1 MANTS
6 ASVSKSDWSL
16 HRKGLIDQQR
26 HNEKIKDA
34 IKAMSFTNVM
44 GKTVKFDDH
53 NQAGHWVALHTVLNK
68 KVALA
73 DLVEVK

>member
-1 MANTS
+1 
-6 ASVSKSDWSL
+6 
-16 HRKGLIDQQR
+16 
-26 HNEKIKDA
+26 
-34 IKAMSFTNVM
+34 MSFTNVM
-44 GKTVKFDDH
+44 GKTVKFDEY